1 VTTSVNVDWA
11 NDGGN
16 PMRDPGNANDA
27 LAAWE
32 NCFLAE
38 LPRELRD
45 LMLRDAPVVT
55 LPAGHAIY
63 RAHDSPRFAL
73 LHRGLARVKAVSPNG
88 REATLRYASSGQ
100 ILGLPSVISNGS
112 PVGAD
117 AVTECVVSMLN
128 VTLVRRLAQ
137 TNATMAWLFARQVSN
152 ICFEVIDSLAVNLF
166 APVRQR
172 VSRHLLDL
180 ARRRHDGLIVEVE
193 QQELADAIGSVRE
206 VVARTLRALKDE
218 GLIERVP
225 EGIRLLKP
233 DLLHEIS
240 EGRATSDR

>member
-1 VTTSVNVDWA
+1 MPHPSD
-11 NDGGN
+11 
-16 PMRDPGNANDA
+16 DA

-38 LPRELRD
+38 LPLELRD
-45 LMLRDAPVVT
+45 LLLNDAPVVT
-55 LPAGHAIY
+55 VPAGEAIY
-63 RAHDSPRFAL
+63 RAHEPPRFAL
-73 LHRGLARVKAVSPNG
+73 LHRGLARVKAVSPQG

-100 ILGLPSVISNGS
+100 ILGLPSLISNGS

-128 VTLVRRLAQ
+128 VQVVRRLAQ
-137 TNATMAWLFARQVSN
+137 TNAAMAWLFAQQVSD
-152 ICFEVIDSLAVNLF
+152 ICFEVIDSLASNLF

-180 ARRRHDGLIVEVE
+180 ARRRHDTLVVEVE

-206 VVARTLRALKDE
+206 VVARTLRALKEE
-218 GLIERVP
+218 GLLERTP
-225 EGIRLLKP
+225 DGIRLLRP
-233 DLLHEIS
+233 DRLHEIAD
-240 EGRATSDR
+240 GRAPHRRWAQ